1 MKSMQHTTFKQADSL
16 LKRSL
21 KGKMSITRALVI
33 SFLMTGLVSVGGQ
46 IVLANPRAM
55 AIEIE
60 HAINYRANGGDA
72 QWVHLDY
79 GYLDF
84 RNGTLTTTE
93 VGPDGVV
100 KVNVVEGTLTPNT
113 ADGTVAGSATGVAKA
128 ADVAAAI
135 NNTNTVLTGKIDANT
150 EKINDNATVIATNKA
165 DIVANK
171 DKIVANTADIA
182 TNKADIAANKTA
194 IADNAKAITNLG
206 NNTFTLNGDS
216 TSTTAQALNKNGG
229 LSFKV
234 AGDGTYISTAA
245 AGDTVTVSLDEQA
258 IKDTAKFKVKA
269 NNNTAADVSGGDTVS
284 FNDGSN
290 IEITQTGKDFTIATK
305 QDVTFTS
312 VKANTFTAGTNVLN
326 ATGLT
331 LGNTTITTAGL
342 TNGNTTITGTGVTT
356 DAVTAGSVT
365 ATGAVTAG
373 SATIGGKVNINN
385 AGINAGNTVITNVAS
400 GGTTDTN
407 AANIGDVKNAVANL
421 SQNLTISDGTTDG
434 TVDLKNQKLTVT
446 GTGAATATVSGQ
458 SITVNVAEGTL
469 TPNTA
474 DGTVAGS
481 ATGVAKAA
489 DVAAAINNT
498 NTVLTGKID
507 ANTEKIN
514 DNTTA
519 IATNKADI
527 AANKD
532 KIATNTGDIAA
543 NKIAIADNKTAI
555 TNLGNNTFTLT
566 GDGTS
571 STTAQALNKTGGLSF
586 KVAGDGKYISTAAAG
601 DTVTV
606 SLNEQAIKDTAK
618 SSVKFKVKA
627 NANAEEVVNADD
639 TIAFNDGNNIEI
651 TQNGKAFTIGTK
663 QDVTFNSV
671 VANTFTA
678 GTNVLDSNGLTIGGT
693 RITNSGVDT
702 NQLTVG
708 AVTISNTGINAGGQ
722 KITNVAAGTADTDAV
737 NVGQL
742 RNMGSNTAMAI
753 TNLQRESQRI
763 GAQSAAMAAL
773 KPIQYDPLEPTQ
785 IMAGVGNYRGETAGA
800 LGIAHY
806 TNENTMFHIG
816 ATIGNENNMVNA
828 GVTHKFGSSPE
839 KGAIPDRY
847 KAGPISSIYVMQTEM
862 SQLQKENAEQK
873 EVISAQ
879 QKSIDELKAAVVAL
893 LARG

>member
-84 RNGTLTTTE
+84 RNGDLTTTE

-113 ADGTVAGSATGVAKA
+113 TDGTVTGSTTGVAKA
-128 ADVAAAI
+128 ADVATAI
-135 NNTNTVLTGKIDANT
+135 NNTNTVLTDKIDANT
-150 EKINDNATVIATNKA
+150 EKINDNATA
-165 DIVANK
+165 
-171 DKIVANTADIA
+171 IA

-194 IADNAKAITNLG
+194 IADNKTAITNLG
-206 NNTFTLNGDS
+206 NSTFTLNGDS
-216 TSTTAQALNKNGG
+216 TSTTAQTLNKTGG

-234 AGDGTYISTAA
+234 AGDGKYISTAA
-245 AGDTVTVSLDEQA
+245 AGDTVRVSLNEQA

-269 NNNTAADVSGGDTVS
+269 NSEAAVDVSGGDTVS

-305 QDVTFTS
+305 KDVTFDS
-312 VKANTFTAGTNVLN
+312 V
-326 ATGLT
+326 
-331 LGNTTITTAGL
+331 IT
-342 TNGNTTITGTGVTT
+342 
-356 DAVTAGSVT
+356 
-365 ATGAVTAG
+365 G
-373 SATIGGKVNINN
+373 SATIGGKVSINN
-385 AGINAGNTVITNVAS
+385 TGINAGNTVITNVAS

-407 AANIGDVKNAVANL
+407 AANIGDVKQAVANL

-446 GTGAATATVSGQ
+446 GTGVATATVSGQ
-458 SITVNVAEGTL
+458 NITINVAEGTL
-469 TPNTA
+469 TPNTG
-474 DGTVAGS
+474 DGTVTGS
-481 ATGVAKAA
+481 TTGVAKAA

-639 TIAFNDGNNIEI
+639 TIAFNNGNNIEI
-651 TQNGKAFTIGTK
+651 TQNGTAFTIGTK

-671 VANTFTA
+671 RANTFTA
-678 GTNVLDSNGLTIGGT
+678 GTNVFDSNGLTIGGT

-722 KITNVAAGTADTDAV
+722 TITNVAAGTADTDAV

-828 GVTHKFGSSPE
+828 GVTHKFGSSAE

>member
-1 MKSMQHTTFKQADSL
+1 MQHTAFKQAESL

-21 KGKMSITRALVI
+21 KGQVSITRALVI
-33 SFLMTGLVSVGGQ
+33 GFLMTGLVSTGGE
-46 IVLANPRAM
+46 ANASM
-55 AIEIE
+55 AIDIE
-60 HAINYRANGGDA
+60 HSINYKANGSNS
-72 QWVHLDY
+72 QSVHLDH

-84 RNGTLTTTE
+84 QNGHLTTTE
-93 VGPDGVV
+93 VGPNGVV
-100 KVNVVEGTLTPNT
+100 KVNVTEGTLTPNT
-113 ADGTVAGSATGVAKA
+113 ADGTVTGSATGVAKA
-128 ADVAAAI
+128 ADVATAI

-150 EKINDNATVIATNKA
+150 T
-165 DIVANK
+165 
-171 DKIVANTADIA
+171 
-182 TNKADIAANKTA
+182 
-194 IADNAKAITNLG
+194 AITNLG

-234 AGDGTYISTAA
+234 AGDGKYISTAA
-245 AGDTVTVSLDEQA
+245 SGDTVTVSLNEQA

-269 NNNTAADVSGGDTVS
+269 NSEAATDVSGGDTVS

-290 IEITQTGKDFTIATK
+290 IEITQTGKDLTIATK
-305 QDVTFTS
+305 KDVTFDS

-331 LGNTTITTAGL
+331 VGDTTITTVGL
-342 TNGNTTITGTGVTT
+342 TNGTTTITGTGVTT

-373 SATIGGKVNINN
+373 SATIGNTVSINN

-400 GGTTDTN
+400 GGTLDSN
-407 AANIGDVKNAVANL
+407 AANIGDVKQAVANL

-489 DVAAAINNT
+489 DVATAVNNT

-507 ANTEKIN
+507 TNTAKIN
-514 DNTTA
+514 DNAAA
-519 IATNKADI
+519 IATNKGDI

-532 KIATNTGDIAA
+532 KIATNTADIATNKADIAA
-543 NKIAIADNKTAI
+543 NKTAIADNATAI
-555 TNLGNNTFTLT
+555 TNLGNNTFTLN
-566 GDGTS
+566 GDST
-571 STTAQALNKTGGLSF
+571 STTSQALNKNGGLSF

-606 SLNEQAIKDTAK
+606 SLDEQAIKDTAK

-702 NQLTVG
+702 NQLIVG

-722 KITNVAAGTADTDAV
+722 TITNVAAGTADADAV

-785 IMAGVGNYRGETAGA
+785 IMAGIGNYRGETAGA

-816 ATIGNENNMVNA
+816 ATIGNDNNMVNA
-828 GVTHKFGSSPE
+828 GVTHKFGSSAE

-862 SQLQKENAEQK
+862 SQLKKENTEQK
-873 EVISAQ
+873 EVIAAQQHRLSTMETENAQQKQQLDAQ
-879 QKSIDELKAAVVAL
+879 QKSIDELKAAVAAL